1 MGLIAQILRA
11 VKKQVRALFDQVFG
25 RFRKKP
31 AKDELEIPGAWAKE
45 PQRPMEKGPEPM
57 AEPRPASLTVRRK
70 KYRIRWLLTFKR
82 GLAVF
87 LLFVNLVLSGFML
100 STQNSGAGVFFLMF
114 LGNAFLLAD
123 YLWKTG
129 SK

>member
-1 MGLIAQILRA
+1 MGLVAQILRA
-11 VKKQVRALFDQVFG
+11 VKKQLRDLFG
-25 RFRKKP
+25 RFRRKP
-31 AKDELEIPGAWAKE
+31 AKDELEIPGSWRKE
-45 PQRPMEKGPEPM
+45 PERDIEKRSEPM
-57 AEPRPASLTVRRK
+57 AEPRPASLTVRRG
-70 KYRIRWLLTFKR
+70 KYRIKWLLTFKR

-87 LLFVNLVLSGFML
+87 LLFINLVLAGFML
-100 STQNSGAGVFFLMF
+100 SAQNSGAGVLFLLF

>member
-1 MGLIAQILRA
+1 MGLIAQMLRA
-11 VKKQVRALFDQVFG
+11 AKRFLRNIFG
-25 RFRKKP
+25 RFRRKP
-31 AKDELEIPGAWAKE
+31 ATEEVEIPAGWAKE
-45 PQRPMEKGPEPM
+45 PERGMEKNPEPM
-57 AEPRPASLTVRRK
+57 AEPRPKSLVIRQK

-82 GLAVF
+82 GLAIF
-87 LLFVNLVLSGFML
+87 LLFVNLVLAGFML
-100 STQNSGAGVFFLMF
+100 STQNSGAGVLFLLF